1 LRININSITNIVSI
15 INSSVKQT
23 GEKPQNFSST
33 QQEVKQQS
41 AQTNLNNI
49 PTVFNK
55 MTNSQLNKLLIE
67 LLDLPKDLKSFL
79 SLMAS
84 GNAKSVNI
92 QELLLN
98 NQNINI
104 NMVKQLIEENSKQLL
119 DKLIKLTQQ
128 QGGRFNTEQFKEI
141 IALSQSLIP
150 ASTASTQEVLKDIML
165 LYLPWLPLSKN
176 KEFENRLKFF
186 EEENKQNNNSVS
198 AYIST
203 VNIGIFLINI
213 ASETQMNVELLID
226 NILSEE
232 KTDYTERLED
242 EMLKSL
248 AKTGIKSKIEI
259 KQKVKS
265 EINETGEKQLHIN
278 SCESLNPLIILTLHS
293 AVAAIFE
300 FDDKVS
306 LLEKRQ
312 RQIIDG

>member
-1 LRININSITNIVSI
+1 LRININSITNIISI
-15 INSSVKQT
+15 INSTVKQT

-33 QQEVKQQS
+33 QQEVKQQP

-79 SLMAS
+79 SLMTS
-84 GNAKSVNI
+84 GNAKSFNI
-92 QELLLN
+92 EELLLN

-104 NMVKQLIEENSKQLL
+104 NMIKQFIEENSKQLL

-128 QGGRFNTEQFKEI
+128 QGGGFNTEQFKEI

-150 ASTASTQEVLKDIML
+150 SSTASTQEVLKDIML

-176 KEFENRLKFF
+176 KEFENLLKSFG
-186 EEENKQNNNSVS
+186 EENKQNNNAVS

-213 ASETQMNVELLID
+213 ASETQMNVELIID

-232 KTDYTERLED
+232 KTDYSERLKD
-242 EMLKSL
+242 EMFKSL

-259 KQKVKS
+259 KQKVSS
-265 EINETGEKQLHIN
+265 EIKETGEKQLHIN
-278 SCESLNPLIILTLHS
+278 SCESLNPLIILALYS

-300 FDDKVS
+300 IDDKIS

-312 RQIIDG
+312 RQIIDR